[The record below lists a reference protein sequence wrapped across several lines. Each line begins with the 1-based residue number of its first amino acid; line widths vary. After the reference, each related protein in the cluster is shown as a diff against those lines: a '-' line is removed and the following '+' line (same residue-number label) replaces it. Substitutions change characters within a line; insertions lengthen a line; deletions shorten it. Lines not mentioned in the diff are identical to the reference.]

1 MIMGMR
7 FGEAHIGKSLHNHGL
22 ALTQLIKKYFSW
34 IAQ

>member
-1 MIMGMR
+1 MRIR
-7 FGEAHIGKSLHNHGL
+7 FGEAQIGESLHNHGL